1 MNHTFTSAIC
11 LVVVLEGLF
20 LFAAP
25 GVWKR
30 MAENMRQLDAKQLRT
45 MGGVMMVLGVIALKL
60 VN

>member
-1 MNHTFTSAIC
+1 MNHAFTSAIC
-11 LVVVLEGLF
+11 LVIVLEGLF

-30 MAENMRQLDAKQLRT
+30 MAEQMRQLDAKQLRT

>member
-1 MNHTFTSAIC
+1 MNHAFTSAIC

-20 LFAAP
+20 LFAVP

-30 MAENMRQLDAKQLRT
+30 MAEHMVKLDAKQLRT

>member
-11 LVVVLEGLF
+11 LVLVLEGLF

-30 MAENMRQLDAKQLRT
+30 MAEQMRQLDPKQLRT
-45 MGGVMMVLGVIALKL
+45 IGGVMMVLGVIALKL

>member
-1 MNHTFTSAIC
+1 MNHAFTSAIC

-30 MAENMRQLDAKQLRT
+30 MAEHMRQLDARQLRT
-45 MGGVMMVLGVIALKL
+45 MGGVMMLLGVIALKL

>member
-1 MNHTFTSAIC
+1 MNHAFTSAIC

-20 LFAAP
+20 LFALP

-30 MAENMRQLDAKQLRT
+30 MAEQLRQLDAKQLRT